1 MKRIHLLRSLCI
13 GIFVA
18 TLSACDSG
26 GGDSSNNNP
35 PVTPPV
41 SPPVTPPVTPP
52 VVPPEPPVA
61 PPEPPIVTPETATLD
76 IITQGKDG
84 VILADAEIFFDEV
97 KVSASDQN
105 GVAQLSSLPA
115 DEKGFWVV
123 KVKKA
128 GYVTQAVKVAV
139 QEKMPPLIVHLMPV
153 AETKY
158 IENIEKAQGISSLIM
173 DAHVILPEAALVYAD
188 GTPATGKARVELTPW
203 NIDSDDLKAMPAN
216 GRAITA
222 DNQEVDL
229 ISAGLMAVA
238 FYDEAGHALNL
249 AEGKTATLQ
258 MSLPFSNIDGH
269 DLSAGG
275 TIPMWYFN
283 ESLGLWEET
292 PDVKGEAIVVTRD
305 GEKML
310 MVEATVPHF
319 SSWNWDFKYTPAGTT
334 FLQCLDPESKPIAC
348 SVTASV
354 VLTGGE
360 RLVRGT
366 SIGAEGATVYN
377 MPDLVK
383 EITWEAVG
391 LSGGNNRLM
400 GKVTSPLDT
409 TGTGALIPA
418 SISIPLSA
426 PYQFTAQCQLP
437 DLTPIACRAKIEFN
451 GSAEVDEYIL
461 PAEGAVIYTQQAPQL
476 ISWSAL
482 QYETQ
487 ANGDIWK
494 YTAQDSNVSLSGN
507 KLVMTFAAL
516 PEEISQQYV
525 YVRCDPQASNYEEV
539 KKYFAIERCEISVGP
554 QAWLQS
560 FAVQAPVVSVT
571 IPTGVVYPLAVLPE
585 WIVQGYKY
593 FYLGASSSI
602 APPEGIGEGC
612 YFSEYRTLLSDELF
626 DNSGQIYDLSLEGYC
641 GQIPMR

>member
-1 MKRIHLLRSLCI
+1 MKKIRFLRSLCI

-26 GGDSSNNNP
+26 GGDSSNTDTS
-35 PVTPPV
+35 TPPI

-52 VVPPEPPVA
+52 VI
-61 PPEPPIVTPETATLD
+61 PPEPPIVSPQTAALD

-84 VILADAEIFFDEV
+84 VVLAGAEVFFNEI
-97 KVSASDQN
+97 KLSSSDQN

-115 DEKGFWVV
+115 DDKGFWVV

-153 AETKY
+153 TETKY
-158 IENIEKAQGISSLIM
+158 LEHIEKAQGISSLTM

-222 DNQEVDL
+222 GNQEVDL

-238 FYDEAGHALNL
+238 FYDEAGNALNL

-258 MSLPFSNIDGH
+258 MSLPFSSIDGH

-275 TIPMWYFN
+275 AIPMWYFN

-292 PDVKGEAIVVTRD
+292 PDVKGSAVVVTRD

-310 MVEATVPHF
+310 LVEASVPHF
-319 SSWNWDFKYTPAGTT
+319 SSWNWDFKYESAGTT

-354 VLTGGE
+354 VLTNGSK
-360 RLVRGT
+360 LVRNS
-366 SIGAEGATVYN
+366 SISAEGATVYN
-377 MPDLVK
+377 MPDRVK
-383 EITWEAVG
+383 EITWEATAI
-391 LSGGNNRLM
+391 LSESERLM
-400 GKVTSPLDT
+400 GKVKDPSDAF
-409 TGTGALIPA
+409 GAVIPG

-426 PYQFTAQCQLP
+426 PSQLFAQCQLS
-437 DLTPIACRAKIEFN
+437 DLTPIACRAKIALNGGSEFK
-451 GSAEVDEYIL
+451 EYNL
-461 PAEGAVIYTQQAPQL
+461 PVEGASIYSLESLLSA
-476 ISWSAL
+476 SWSAY
-482 QYETQ
+482 QYVSNE
-487 ANGDIWK
+487 NGEVWK
-494 YTAQDSNVSLSGN
+494 YTGESSNTSLIEN
-507 KLVMTFAAL
+507 KLAMTFATP
-516 PEEISQQYV
+516 PEKIDQKHI
-525 YVRCDPQASNYEEV
+525 YVRCDPRARSYNLDE
-539 KKYFAIERCEISVGP
+539 YFAISLCNVSVRPEGWEP
-554 QAWLQS
+554 VFPTQS
-560 FAVQAPVVSVT
+560 MNIFVT
-571 IPTGVVYPLAVLPE
+571 IPAGVNYPIAVLPE
-585 WIVQGYKY
+585 WIDEGYERV
-593 FYLGASSSI
+593 YLDANSSI
-602 APPEGIGEGC
+602 TPVGGLGEGC
-612 YFSEYRTLLSDELF
+612 YFSAGRELQVSEIF
-626 DNSGQIYDLSLEGYC
+626 SNISQIYDLSLEGYC
-641 GQIPMR
+641 GAPMR